1 MAAAERGKRLPP
13 SLGGAPT
20 FEHDRILAEP
30 PQLVGGIPAGATA
43 VHGSSMV
50 SGALAERNAHKFR
63 RLQSVAYNA
72 RSW

>member
-1 MAAAERGKRLPP
+1 MAAGERGKRLPP
-13 SLGGAPT
+13 SLDGAPT
-20 FEHDRILAEP
+20 FEHDQILAEP

-43 VHGSSMV
+43 VHGSLMV